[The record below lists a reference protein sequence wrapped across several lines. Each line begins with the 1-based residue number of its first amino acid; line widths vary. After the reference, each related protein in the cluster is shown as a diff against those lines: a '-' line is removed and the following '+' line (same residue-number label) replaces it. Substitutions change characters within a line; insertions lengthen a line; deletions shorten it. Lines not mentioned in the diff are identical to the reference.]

1 MARSP
6 ASARF
11 DDLRAGVAWELG
23 PPAVILETSRPA
35 RIAPLVAELERATA
49 DGWWAYGFL
58 AYEAA
63 AGLDPGLAVHPGA
76 DGLPLAWFA
85 VCAPPVAVPPVA
97 PVQPADGGYRLGHWE
112 LAWDERTHRDR
123 VDAVRRYIAA
133 GETYQTNLTTR
144 LTAEVGGDPR
154 ALYADLALGQRG
166 AYNAFVDT
174 GRFVVASA
182 SPELFFEITGR
193 DVRTGPMKGT
203 AGRGATPAADAA
215 IVAALR
221 ASEKERA
228 ENIMIVD
235 LLRNDLARVAATGGV
250 RVTSL
255 CQVERFETVYQLTS
269 RVEARLRPEV
279 GLVDVLRA
287 LFPCGSVTGAPKPRT
302 MEIIRELEDTP
313 RGVYCGAIG
322 LVAPPSAPFQARFSV
337 PIRTAVLDRATGRAE
352 YGTGGGI
359 TWDSRP
365 AAEYA
370 ELRAKAAVL
379 TRLAHPAAVR

>member
-1 MARSP
+1 MERSHP
-6 ASARF
+6 TARF

-23 PPAVILETSRPA
+23 PPAFVLETSRPA
-35 RIAPLVAELERATA
+35 EVAPLLAELERATT

-63 AGLDPGLAVHPGA
+63 AGLDPGLAVHPGVA
-76 DGLPLAWFA
+76 GLPLAWFG
-85 VCAPPVAVPPVA
+85 VCSA
-97 PVQPADGGYRLGHWE
+97 PVVVTPVRPADGGAYHLGHCE
-112 LAWDERTHRDR
+112 LAWDEDTHRDR
-123 VDAVRRYIAA
+123 VEAVRRYIAA

-144 LTAEVGGDPR
+144 LTAEADGDPR

-182 SPELFFEITGR
+182 SPELFFEVDGR

-215 IVAALR
+215 ILAALR

-235 LLRNDLARVAATGGV
+235 LLRNDLARLAETGGV

-255 CQVERFETVYQLTS
+255 CRAERFETVYQLTS
-269 RVEARLRPEV
+269 RVTARLRPEV
-279 GLVDVLRA
+279 GLVDVFRA
-287 LFPCGSVTGAPKPRT
+287 LFPCGSVTGAPKRRT
-302 MEIIRELEDTP
+302 MEIVRELEDGP
-313 RGVYCGAIG
+313 RGVYCGALG
-322 LVAPPSAPFQARFSV
+322 LVAPPRARFQARFSV
-337 PIRTAVLDRATGRAE
+337 PIRTAVLDRATGHVD

-359 TWDSRP
+359 TWDSEP

-370 ELRAKAAVL
+370 ELCAKARVL
-379 TRLAHPAAVR
+379 TRLARSALVR